1 MRTYDDVLEEKK
13 TDALHT
19 AHATVTH
26 GTRAHTRMTTF
37 LKPVPTQKRQELWRA
52 VQLRR
57 DTYQVDFWSTKHQ
70 PSKNKWG
77 KEKERLPGLELASSN
92 SKLHPSYLDRRPV
105 FFLEK

>member
-52 VQLRR
+52 VQFQKQIL
-57 DTYQVDFWSTKHQ
+57 YIY
-70 PSKNKWG
+70 NI
-77 KEKERLPGLELASSN
+77 
-92 SKLHPSYLDRRPV
+92 YIYYI
-105 FFLEK
+105 